1 MKFFLTFGTSGEY
14 EKRAKRIVNLI
25 KKLNIFDKVLLLTE
39 KDLKN
44 DSIFWNQHGKFIKNN
59 KRGYGYWLW
68 KSYIVK
74 KHLEMLDDN
83 DILLY
88 FDSSIIF
95 RTNKDKFIELFNIVE
110 RDYIIGS
117 YCRRLCL
124 EYVWNKM
131 DLIEKLDMNND
142 KFLKTRQRQAGSI
155 MILNNEKTR
164 ELVDN
169 WYLLS
174 SQYHFIDDSKSKKKN
189 RNGFKEHRH
198 DQSIFSLLTKKYNIY
213 SDIDMFQYLNLWPL
227 RHSRPL

>member
-1 MKFFLTFGTSGEY
+1 MKIFLTFGTSGEY
-14 EKRAKRIVNLI
+14 EKRAERIVNLI
-25 KKLNIFDKVLLLTE
+25 KELNIFDKIILLTE

-44 DSIFWNQHGKFIKNN
+44 DSIFWKQHGKFIENN

-117 YCRRLCL
+117 YCRKLCL

-131 DLIEKLDMNND
+131 DLIKKLHMNND
-142 KFLKTRQRQAGSI
+142 KILNTRQRQAGSI
-155 MILNNEKTR
+155 MILNNKKTR

-174 SQYHFIDDSKSKKKN
+174 SQYHFIDDTKSIKRN
-189 RNGFKEHRH
+189 RKGFKEHRH

-213 SDIDMFQYLNLWPL
+213 SDIDMFEYLNLLPL